1 MVLWYLS
8 KSVGENYKANM
19 PRTLIWT
26 GKRRTPYRLS
36 AYLLKYIYL
45 STIKNKM
52 EKMQLTL
59 RAKLVR

>member
-1 MVLWYLS
+1 LS
-8 KSVGENYKANM
+8 KSIGENYKVNV

-26 GKRRTPYRLS
+26 RKRRTPYSLS
-36 AYLLKYIYL
+36 ACLLKYIYL
-45 STIKNKM
+45 STVGNEI

>member
-1 MVLWYLS
+1 MALRYLS

-19 PRTLIWT
+19 PRTPIWT
-26 GKRRTPYRLS
+26 KKRRTPYRLS

-45 STIKNKM
+45 FTIRNKT
-52 EKMQLTL
+52 EKMQPTL